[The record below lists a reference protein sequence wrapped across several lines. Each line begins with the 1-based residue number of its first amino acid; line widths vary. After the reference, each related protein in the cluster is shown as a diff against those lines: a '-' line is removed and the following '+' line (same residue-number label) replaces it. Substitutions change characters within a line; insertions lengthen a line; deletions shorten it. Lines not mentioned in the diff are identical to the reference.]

1 MMASSLALV
10 SFETDS
16 SLAVSSLS
24 SSSESSE
31 SSWGPFI
38 FFFALR
44 DLVNASSGV
53 AGASVDDD
61 CDRPDDALAGGT
73 FVVVASFTLGDDPMK
88 LSGSTAIVLYCRA
101 F

>member
-53 AGASVDDD
+53 AGASVG
-61 CDRPDDALAGGT
+61 DRPDDALAGGT